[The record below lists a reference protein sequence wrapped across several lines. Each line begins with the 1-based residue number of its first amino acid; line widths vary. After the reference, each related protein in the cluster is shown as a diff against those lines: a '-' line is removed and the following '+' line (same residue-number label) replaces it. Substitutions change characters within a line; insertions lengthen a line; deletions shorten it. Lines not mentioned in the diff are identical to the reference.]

1 MEFGFYLPNSGE
13 GAQPDALASI
23 ARLGDRLGFYCM
35 VAPDHILMPRQ
46 VDSVY
51 PYSVTGSILA
61 GGNSGAGEWPEQI
74 TTLAYLAGVTENIR
88 LVTSVMIVP
97 YRNPLLCAKMLATLD
112 MLSKGRLIVG
122 AGVGWMEEEFELL
135 DAPPFAERGAATDE
149 YLRAFIE
156 LWTADNPSF
165 EGKYVRFSDII
176 FLPKP
181 AQTPHPPIWIGGQSQ
196 AALRRAARLGNAW
209 HPVGAIPAAPLEPEE
224 LAENLAYLHRHAQR
238 AGRNPAEIQ
247 ISMKAPLYDAASDEA
262 GSRRRFS
269 GPPDAVLQDI
279 HAYAEVG
286 VTHLI
291 FDFRSP
297 HHAETEERMARFAE
311 DVMAAVG

>member
-1 MEFGFYLPNSGE
+1 MQFGFYLPNSGE

-23 ARLGDRLGFYCM
+23 SRLGDRLGFDCM

-51 PYSVTGSILA
+51 PYSVTGNILA

-74 TTLAYLAGVTENIR
+74 TMLAFLAGVTERIR

-112 MLSKGRLIVG
+112 MLSKGRLVVG
-122 AGVGWMEEEFELL
+122 AGVGWMEEEFALL
-135 DAPPFAERGAATDE
+135 DAPPFADRGAVTDE

-156 LWTADNPSF
+156 LWTADSPSF
-165 EGKYVRFSDII
+165 DGAYVKFSDII

-181 AQTPHPPIWIGGQSQ
+181 VQQPHPPIWIGGQSR
-196 AALRRAARLGNAW
+196 AALRRAALLGNAW

-224 LAENLAYLHRHAQR
+224 LAGNLAYLHRHAQR
-238 AGRNPAEIQ
+238 AGRDPSDIQ
-247 ISMKAPLYDAASDEA
+247 VTMKAPLYDAASVET
-262 GSRRRFS
+262 GTRRRFS
-269 GPPDAVLQDI
+269 GPSEVVLQDI
-279 HAYAEVG
+279 QAYAEAG
-286 VTHLI
+286 VDQLI
-291 FDFRSP
+291 FDFRSSS
-297 HHAETEERMARFAE
+297 HAETEERMARFAE
-311 DVMAAVG
+311 EVMAAAQ